1 MKKISDYNCPR
12 YKHTLKPYD
21 LKRTHR
27 VFSKKKYHCKNI
39 LRKIAYDHEFI
50 YEYSNKLIN
59 KISGFS
65 NQYNRHKRITIEAT
79 INYRAF
85 SVEAMYGP
93 EVEDEGEYPD
103 AKE

>member
-1 MKKISDYNCPR
+1 MEKISDYNRSC
-12 YKHTLKPYD
+12 YKRTLKTYD
-21 LKRTHR
+21 SRRTHKA
-27 VFSKKKYHCKNI
+27 FSKKKYHCKNI

-50 YEYSNKLIN
+50 YKYSNKLIN
-59 KISGFS
+59 KISDCS
-65 NQYNRHKRITIEAT
+65 NQYNRHKRITVEAI

-103 AKE
+103 AEE